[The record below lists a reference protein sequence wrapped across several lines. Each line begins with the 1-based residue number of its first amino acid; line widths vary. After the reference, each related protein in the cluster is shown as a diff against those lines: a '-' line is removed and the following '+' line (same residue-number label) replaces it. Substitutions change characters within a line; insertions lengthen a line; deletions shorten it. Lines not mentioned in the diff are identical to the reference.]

1 MTALHTELPMTE
13 KEACIMIKVGLIE
26 DDRLLNESLALL
38 LEKEGYQIY
47 KGYSVADGLK
57 LLNNGLD
64 LLILDVTL
72 PDGLGFSIMERAKA
86 VPVIFLTARDEEAD
100 MIRAYERGCEDYIVK
115 PFSAEILKH
124 RIQVVLRRNASD
136 GDVLEYQGLRIDYAK
151 KTVYA
156 GQEKLKLTSREYK
169 LLEYMSRNMG
179 QILSKEMILGKVWDI
194 DGNFVGD
201 NTVSVTINR
210 LKKKLGKT
218 AEGME
223 YIRNVFGM
231 GYVFG
236 E

>member
-1 MTALHTELPMTE
+1 MTE

-72 PDGLGFSIMERAKA
+72 PDGLGFSIIERAKA

-115 PFSAEILKH
+115 PFSAEILKR

-151 KTVYA
+151 KTVSA

-169 LLEYMSRNMG
+169 LLEYLSKNMG